1 MKCHK
6 QMNSQGY
13 NSRKTPNGNA
23 KVSFC
28 VIECYYSCSKTDDL
42 KYQNTEYKNIQN
54 TANTSLSSS

>member
-1 MKCHK
+1 
-6 QMNSQGY
+6 MNSQGY